1 MFRLT
6 ENTTIGEL
14 LQVCPE
20 IAGVLTGIGM
30 HCLGCPS
37 SQERDFRTGSS
48 CSWLRCRR
56 FDRRFARLYGPDI
69 KSEPDCLNYKPY
81 N

>member
-37 SQERDFRTGSS
+37 SQRETLGQAAIVHGLDVDDLIED
-48 CSWLRCRR
+48 LRG
-56 FDRRFARLYGPDI
+56 FMDQI
-69 KSEPDCLNYKPY
+69 
-81 N
+81 

>member
-30 HCLGCPS
+30 HCLGCSS
-37 SQERDFRTGSS
+37 SQRETLGQAAVVHGLDVDDLIED
-48 CSWLRCRR
+48 LRG
-56 FDRRFARLYGPDI
+56 FMDQI
-69 KSEPDCLNYKPY
+69 
-81 N
+81 